1 MASPVPVLTPD
12 AARLR
17 HLRAARDLLDAA
29 HRCLD
34 YPGLDRVS
42 LAIEARSG
50 VAAALYKLRLATQRE
65 FKIPQNSTR

>member
-1 MASPVPVLTPD
+1 
-12 AARLR
+12 
-17 HLRAARDLLDAA
+17 LRAARDLLDAA